1 MSTIKPSDY
10 TRPERPIRRR
20 LSPTQNSQLPEE
32 MHPVLRR
39 VYAQRGIDSLD
50 QLDASLSRLH
60 PANLLGGTAAAVAL
74 LEHALEERQSILV
87 IGDFDAD
94 GATSTALALRALRAM
109 GAVNVRYLVP
119 NRFEYGYGLTPE
131 IVEVAAAHRPDL
143 IITVDNG
150 VASIEGV
157 DRARAYGIKV
167 MITDHHLPGD
177 RLPNADV
184 IVNPNLKNDP
194 FPCKALAG
202 VGVIYYVMLSLRAH
216 LRQQGWFERNSIT
229 EPNMAQFLD
238 LVAVGTVADVVPLEH
253 NNRILVEQGLRRI
266 RAGCCVPGIT
276 ALMQVAG
283 RDVRSVVAAD
293 LGFAVGPRLNAAG
306 RLVDMSRGIECLLTD
321 DLEQARDIARELDQ
335 LNRQRRSIE
344 NQMQSEA
351 LEMLERVGNE
361 LTVPELPHGLCLYD
375 ERWHQGVIGILAS
388 RIKDRFHRPVIV
400 FADAGAGDIKGSA
413 RSIPGLHI
421 RDLLE
426 QIAVESSGLI
436 NKFGGHAMA
445 AGLTLPLD
453 KLASFR
459 QAFERA
465 TRKALNKEHLDG
477 AIYTDGELASAD
489 FTLELAELLR
499 TAGPWGQGF
508 PVPEFEGVFE
518 VAKQRLIAGKHLKL
532 NLRPCGRTEGGIF
545 SNKNK
550 GLLEAI
556 AFNIDT
562 LYDSEDLN
570 RIHVVYRLEVNSYL
584 GDLRPQLVITCLQPV
599 NALDEQRGFCL
610 PKRQEL

>member
-1 MSTIKPSDY
+1 MIKPGDY
-10 TRPERPIRRR
+10 KRPNRPIRRR
-20 LSPTQNSQLPEE
+20 LSAAQESQLPQDI
-32 MHPVLRR
+32 HPVLRR
-39 VYAQRGIDSLD
+39 IYAQRGIDSLD
-50 QLDASLSRLH
+50 QLDVALSRMH

-74 LEHALEERQSILV
+74 LERVLEERQSILV

-119 NRFEYGYGLTPE
+119 NRFEFGYGLTPE
-131 IVEVAAAHRPDL
+131 IVEVAVAHQPDL

-157 DRARAYGIKV
+157 DLARAYGIKV

-194 FPCKALAG
+194 FPCKSLAG
-202 VGVIYYVMLSLRAH
+202 VGVIYYVMLALRAH
-216 LRQQGWFERNSIT
+216 LRQQGWFERNAIH

-238 LVAVGTVADVVPLEH
+238 LVAVGTVADVVPLVH

-266 RAGCCVPGIT
+266 RAGRCLPGIT

-351 LEMLERVGNE
+351 LEMLEQVGNE
-361 LTVPELPHGLCLYD
+361 LMVPELPYGLCLYD
-375 ERWHQGVIGILAS
+375 YRWHQGVIGILAS
-388 RIKDRFHRPVIV
+388 RIKDRFHRPVIA
-400 FADAGAGDIKGSA
+400 FADAGSGEIKGSA
-413 RSIPGLHI
+413 RSISGLHI

-426 QIAVESSGLI
+426 EIAVESSGLI

-453 KLASFR
+453 QLATFR

-465 TRKALNKEHLDG
+465 AQRALSKEHLDG
-477 AIYTDGELASAD
+477 AIYTDGELTSAD
-489 FTLELAELLR
+489 LNLELAELLR
-499 TAGPWGQGF
+499 KAGPWGQGF

-518 VAKQRLIAGKHLKL
+518 VAEQRLIAGRHLKL
-532 NLRPCGRTEGGIF
+532 RLKPGEQKTGEDL
-545 SNKNK
+545 NKRSTS
-550 GLLEAI
+550 LVDAI
-556 AFNIDT
+556 AFNIET
-562 LYDSEDLN
+562 LYGSEDLDT
-570 RIHVVYRLEVNSYL
+570 IHIVYRLEVNSYL
-584 GDLRPQLVITCLQPV
+584 GDSRPQLVITCLQPV
-599 NALDEQRGFCL
+599 FD
-610 PKRQEL
+610 P